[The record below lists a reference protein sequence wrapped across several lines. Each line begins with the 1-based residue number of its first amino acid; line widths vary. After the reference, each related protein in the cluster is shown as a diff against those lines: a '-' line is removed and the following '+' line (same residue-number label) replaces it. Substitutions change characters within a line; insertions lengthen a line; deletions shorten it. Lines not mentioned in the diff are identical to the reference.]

1 MSPRALPLLLSC
13 LLPAIASS
21 QPADPRIVRAGESEL
36 RIEVAGDVDAA
47 RARLLQDWAE
57 GAARSLLTVSDRFP
71 LASARVRI
79 DQVDSRDRSPV
90 PWGQTSRRDGVS
102 VLLFVRRDAGL
113 QALRDDWTAEH
124 ELAHLMHPYLGRE
137 GRWMAEGLAS
147 YYQNVLRARSG
158 RMDGEQAWRR
168 LDAGFARGR
177 RATTGTPLSSL
188 HGRGATMRIYWAGAA
203 YWLQADLALRA
214 RGSSLDAVLDG
225 YARCCLRAGSELAP
239 LAFARALDRIDGH
252 DIFVGLYRQYAAASA
267 FPDLAAAYRTLGL
280 SGGGDM
286 LRFSR
291 GDAPARLRAAIMRKA
306 PR

>member
-1 MSPRALPLLLSC
+1 MSPGPLPLLLLC

-21 QPADPRIVRAGESEL
+21 QPANPRVVQARDSEL
-36 RIEVAGDVDAA
+36 RIEVAEGVDPE

-71 LASARVRI
+71 LATARVRI
-79 DQVDSRDRSPV
+79 SQVDSRDRSPV

-147 YYQNVLRARSG
+147 YYQNLLRARSG
-158 RMDGEQAWRR
+158 RMTGEQAWRR

-188 HGRGATMRIYWAGAA
+188 RGRGATMRIYWAGAA

-214 RGSSLDAVLDG
+214 RGSSLDAVLER
-225 YARCCLRAGSELAP
+225 YARCCLRDDSELTP
-239 LAFARALDRIDGH
+239 LAYAQALDRVDG
-252 DIFVGLYRQYAAASA
+252 DTLFERQYRAWAAATA
-267 FPDLAAAYRTLGL
+267 FPDLSAAYAALGL
-280 SGGGDM
+280 RRHGDGVDFD
-286 LRFSR
+286 RAADKR
-291 GDAPARLRAAIMRKA
+291 RLREAIMGR
-306 PR
+306 R